1 MLFIFFNG
9 VNGTFV
15 PFKIFKNPF
24 PVDSVKKYKIKSN
37 PKKFILMY
45 YKIQS
50 DQPRI
55 TRNAF
60 AKVRFSVY
68 LLNHRPDDDLVK
80 KLKI

>member
-1 MLFIFFNG
+1 
-9 VNGTFV
+9 
-15 PFKIFKNPF
+15 
-24 PVDSVKKYKIKSN
+24 
-37 PKKFILMY
+37 MY

-80 KLKI
+80 KSKT